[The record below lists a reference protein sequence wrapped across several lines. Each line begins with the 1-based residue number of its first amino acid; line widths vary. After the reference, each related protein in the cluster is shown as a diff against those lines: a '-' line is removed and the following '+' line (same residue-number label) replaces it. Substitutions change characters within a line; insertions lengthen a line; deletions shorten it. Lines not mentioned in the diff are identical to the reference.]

1 MSNFESSLTEYN
13 PEMEMFEQEQFEWGE
28 TEWGG
33 EAESVLSEADE
44 MALAAELLEITNEAE
59 LDRFLG
65 ELMEKAAAA
74 TDAGGATGK
83 MGKSP
88 KGKGAMGGILKGI
101 AKKAL
106 SLAGNVAGG
115 IFGGPLGA
123 KIGGGLAK
131 AAGSALGLELE
142 ALSQED
148 REFEGGKQ
156 FVRLAADTVKNAA
169 SAPPGV
175 DPKTA
180 AQSAAVTAVQKHAP
194 NLLRPG
200 SGSAAPS
207 PVPGKGRSGR
217 WIRQGHKI
225 IIEDC

>member
-59 LDRFLG
+59 FDRFLG

-74 TDAGGATGK
+74 TDAAGATGK
-83 MGKSP
+83 VGKSP
-88 KGKGAMGGILKGI
+88 KGKAIGGILKGI
-101 AKKAL
+101 AKTAL
-106 SLAGNVAGG
+106 SFGAKAAGG
-115 IFGGPLGA
+115 FVGGPVGA
-123 KIGGGLAK
+123 MVAGGLAK
-131 AAGSALGLELE
+131 AAGKALGLELE

-148 REFEGGKQ
+148 REFEGGNNSYAW
-156 FVRLAADTVKNAA
+156 LPTPSKNAA

-175 DPKTA
+175 HPKTA
-180 AQSAAVTAVQKHAP
+180 AQAAAVAAVQKHAP
-194 NLLRPG
+194 NLLHPTAG
-200 SGSAAPS
+200 PAAPS
-207 PVPGKGRSGR
+207 SMPGKERSGR
-217 WIRQGHKI
+217 WIRRGPNIHI
-225 IIEDC
+225 LDC